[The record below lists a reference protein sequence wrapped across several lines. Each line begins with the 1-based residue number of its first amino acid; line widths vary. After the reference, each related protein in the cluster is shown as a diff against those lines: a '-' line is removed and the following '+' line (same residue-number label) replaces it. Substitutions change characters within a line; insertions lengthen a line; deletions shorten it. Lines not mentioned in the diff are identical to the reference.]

1 MVREIIESAHP
12 GQGLSLSQ
20 VYRLIKD
27 VKDGKD
33 TTDMR
38 GRNKPKTTRTPEF
51 IESVKADMVPRGTT
65 VNADCIVGAL
75 KQFFRRMRL
84 KRPQMVEEGF
94 ILHWDNAPVH
104 TACIIMDFL
113 ATKEMV
119 EVLSH
124 PPYSPDLAPVTSSY
138 PPR

>member
-1 MVREIIESAHP
+1 MTWIHDFVCDLAKADKSVKEVRDIIKSAYP

-38 GRNKPKTTRTPEF
+38 GRNKPKTTMTPEV

-65 VNADCIVGAL
+65 VNANYIVGAF
-75 KQFFRRMRL
+75 KQF
-84 KRPQMVEEGF
+84 
-94 ILHWDNAPVH
+94 
-104 TACIIMDFL
+104 
-113 ATKEMV
+113 
-119 EVLSH
+119 
-124 PPYSPDLAPVTSSY
+124 
-138 PPR
+138 

>member
-1 MVREIIESAHP
+1 MTRIHDFVCDLAKADKSVKEIREIIESAYP

-38 GRNKPKTTRTPEF
+38 GRNKPKTAMTPRF

-65 VNADCIVGAL
+65 L
-75 KQFFRRMRL
+75 
-84 KRPQMVEEGF
+84 
-94 ILHWDNAPVH
+94 
-104 TACIIMDFL
+104 T
-113 ATKEMV
+113 
-119 EVLSH
+119 
-124 PPYSPDLAPVTSSY
+124 TSLEPSNNF
-138 PPR
+138 